1 MKTYLKTLLRA
12 FKKHATR
19 FISIIF
25 IVLVSVGFIS
35 GIGTSTDK
43 IRYSLSDYY
52 KSQNVSDFII
62 KTTAEDGFSEEEI
75 KAVRSLYGEE
85 NVNTGAA
92 FDVYVGVNGEKQLV
106 RLYFLDDFG
115 KETVNVCET
124 VEKVSFTE
132 DETDLNIAHVEMP
145 DNKIKGI
152 PAKTNIKLDFK
163 DVLEQLAK
171 QGGKELD
178 PDISSMLDYLKPET
192 TLTVGNTVKSPLTF
206 AQDGEPSW
214 TNPEDTEIP
223 DTINAVNELI
233 TVDNILFASTD
244 AIPEIPA
251 IPFVHPEAEKLI
263 KTTDM
268 FVSFADKSQ
277 FNAFDR
283 KYENYVEEQK
293 AAVLSALES
302 VQTTAVEEQEKQGE
316 NEAVKFIT
324 LYKNYSFVSLKGY
337 ADKVMDIGL
346 VLMVA
351 FLFVTA
357 LVVLSNMT
365 RLMEEERPQIACLK
379 TLGYNNFKIIFKYF
393 LFAML
398 ATGIGGGGSY
408 FVGLGLA
415 YLICYVFN
423 YSFSMPPISS
433 QIALPFFLI
442 VLSVII
448 ITTLGATFIA
458 GVKMTGETPAEL
470 LRPKPPR
477 AGKKVFLERI
487 PIIWNRFSFKYK
499 STMRN
504 VLRYLPRFI
513 MTVVSVAVSTALV
526 LAGFALLDICIFGGL
541 NAPSVMGIAF
551 VVIVFAGL
559 LTAVVIYT
567 LTNINISERNREL
580 ATLKVL
586 GYHDKEVSG
595 YIYRE
600 VYIDTA
606 VGILFGYPLSTL
618 IMMLLFYIMGM
629 GTIGGVTWFWW
640 LTAPFIVFLFTYIVT
655 LMLKPKIRK
664 IDMNESLKAIE

>member
-1 MKTYLKTLLRA
+1 M
-12 FKKHATR
+12 
-19 FISIIF
+19 
-25 IVLVSVGFIS
+25 
-35 GIGTSTDK
+35 
-43 IRYSLSDYY
+43 
-52 KSQNVSDFII
+52 
-62 KTTAEDGFSEEEI
+62 
-75 KAVRSLYGEE
+75 RSLYGEE

-115 KETVNVCET
+115 RETVNVCET

-132 DETDLNIAHVEMP
+132 DEADLNIAHVEMP

-302 VQTTAVEEQEKQGE
+302 VQTTAFEGRENQGE

-640 LTAPFIVFLFTYIVT
+640 LAAPFIVFLFTYIVT